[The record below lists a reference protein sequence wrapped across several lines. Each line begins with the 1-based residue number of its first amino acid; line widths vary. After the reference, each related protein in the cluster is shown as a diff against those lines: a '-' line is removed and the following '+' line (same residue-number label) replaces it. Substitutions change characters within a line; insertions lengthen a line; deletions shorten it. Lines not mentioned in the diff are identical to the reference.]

1 MSDPALIR
9 APIIEAAVK
18 TMERLKARLEYRLNE
33 RLCEMQ
39 PDWDDSITGFNEA
52 CVIVARI
59 LEEELARLKAEEQ
72 P

>member
-18 TMERLKARLEYRLNE
+18 TMERLKAHLEYHLNA
-33 RLCEMQ
+33 RLCEMK
-39 PDWDDSITGFNEA
+39 PDRDDSITGFNEA
-52 CVIVARI
+52 CVIVAALI
-59 LEEELARLKAEEQ
+59 EEELTRLKTEEQ